1 MVLIKL
7 QLNAYYRKTFPEW
20 NSERIR
26 TAILK
31 DLEEIAELRKQEL
44 KLPKPDFLPHR
55 LAELPLTPATSI
67 EFAFWPHFSHI
78 EDQHWI
84 KRDLALDWQTV
95 QTLKTWIKGLA
106 EDIKAEWREPQTLTD
121 FRLELEI
128 ERTLTSMPAFK
139 NLYPYRYEL

>member
-31 DLEEIAELRKQEL
+31 DLQEIKELRKREL
-44 KLPKPDFLPHR
+44 ELPKPDFLPHR

-67 EFAFWPHFSHI
+67 EFAFWPHFAHI

-84 KRDLALDWQTV
+84 KRDLSLDWQTV
-95 QTLKTWIKGLA
+95 QTLKTWIKSLA

-128 ERTLTSMPAFK
+128 ERALFSIPAFK